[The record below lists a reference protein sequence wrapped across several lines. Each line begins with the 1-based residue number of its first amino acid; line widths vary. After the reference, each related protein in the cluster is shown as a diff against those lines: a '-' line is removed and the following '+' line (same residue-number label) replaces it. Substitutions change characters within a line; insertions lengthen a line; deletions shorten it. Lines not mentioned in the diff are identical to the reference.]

1 MHPQDQALL
10 INPAAK
16 DSKRTSALCIFIMFV
31 VEKSKGYGEIGCQLA
46 FAVDFIPL
54 STFSQAVLKALFM
67 PTTVTYFSRSTRP
80 SLFQN
85 DLGLAVGVTNKI

>member
-1 MHPQDQALL
+1 VHPQDQALL

-54 STFSQAVLKALFM
+54 STSLKQF
-67 PTTVTYFSRSTRP
+67 
-80 SLFQN
+80 
-85 DLGLAVGVTNKI
+85 